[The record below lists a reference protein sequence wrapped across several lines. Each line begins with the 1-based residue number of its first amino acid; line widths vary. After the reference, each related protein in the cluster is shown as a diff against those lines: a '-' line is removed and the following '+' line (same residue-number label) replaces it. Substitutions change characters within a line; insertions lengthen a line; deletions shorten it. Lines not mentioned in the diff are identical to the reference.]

1 MTTVSTYL
9 TFKGNCETAF
19 KFYRMVFGSEFA
31 HIGRFKDM
39 PQDDPNCVIDDSEK
53 NNIMHVSLPI
63 GNSILMGSDAGGGWT
78 DGITIGNNFSVSINT
93 DSKDEAVFGGLFGSL
108 GLILKKKW
116 AKTAFIVSLGGIIPQ
131 MIHNLFFTKSIEV
144 YGPGQAAIMP
154 VMVVTFGVFLIWFS
168 KYATHKNWL
177 K

>member
-1 MTTVSTYL
+1 M
-9 TFKGNCETAF
+9 ETIKIPVWFWILA
-19 KFYRMVFGSEFA
+19 VFFLLW
-31 HIGRFKDM
+31 
-39 PQDDPNCVIDDSEK
+39 
-53 NNIMHVSLPI
+53 NIMGVLSFFSHVFISDEMLTKLPEDQSALY
-63 GNSILMGSDAGGGWT
+63 GDYPLWT
-78 DGITIGNNFSVSINT
+78 NVVFAI
-93 DSKDEAVFGGLFGSL
+93 AVFGGLFGSL

>member
-1 MTTVSTYL
+1 M
-9 TFKGNCETAF
+9 ETIKIPVWFWILA
-19 KFYRMVFGSEFA
+19 VFFLLW
-31 HIGRFKDM
+31 
-39 PQDDPNCVIDDSEK
+39 
-53 NNIMHVSLPI
+53 NIMGVLSFFSHVFISDKMLTKLPEDQSALY
-63 GNSILMGSDAGGGWT
+63 GEYPLWT
-78 DGITIGNNFSVSINT
+78 NVVFAI
-93 DSKDEAVFGGLFGSL
+93 AVFGGLFGSL

-116 AKTAFIVSLGGIIPQ
+116 AKLAFIVSLGGIIPQ

>member
-1 MTTVSTYL
+1 M
-9 TFKGNCETAF
+9 ETIKIPVWFWILA
-19 KFYRMVFGSEFA
+19 VFFLL
-31 HIGRFKDM
+31 R
-39 PQDDPNCVIDDSEK
+39 
-53 NNIMHVSLPI
+53 NIMGVLSFFSHVFISDEMLTKLPEDQSALY
-63 GNSILMGSDAGGGWT
+63 GDYPLWT
-78 DGITIGNNFSVSINT
+78 NVVFAI
-93 DSKDEAVFGGLFGSL
+93 AVFGGLFGSL

-116 AKTAFIVSLGGIIPQ
+116 AKLAFIVSLGGIIPQ
-131 MIHNLFFTKSIEV
+131 MIHDLFFTKSIEV